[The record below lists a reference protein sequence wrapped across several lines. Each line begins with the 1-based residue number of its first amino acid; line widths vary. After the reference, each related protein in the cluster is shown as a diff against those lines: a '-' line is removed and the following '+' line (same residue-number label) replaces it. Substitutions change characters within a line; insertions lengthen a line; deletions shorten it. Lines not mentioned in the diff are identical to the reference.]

1 MKDNLDDDGFPYD
14 GARLNS
20 GDIII
25 GKHAEEGAD
34 HSIKLKHGEKGS
46 VQKVVLS
53 ANDDGKNFTT
63 VSLRHVR
70 IPSLGDNFSS
80 MHGQKGVLGFLESQ
94 ENFPFTIQGIVTDI
108 VINPHAFPSRQTPG
122 ELLEAA
128 LGKGIALGGSVEYVT
143 SFSTPTIETR
153 TDQLH
158 MCGFSRWGNE
168 RVYDRLTGEKVESL
182 MFMGLTFY
190 QKLVHISEDKV
201 RGTVSKGLVIPLTEI
216 QKHGECDPE
225 VSSASQASRFST
237 APFSPIIVVTNGWNA
252 ILRGLDIAHPVAK
265 SMIELTRLGM
275 RKLVTELHQ
284 SLLFLLVRVYGVLF
298 EGDFHR
304 QMVVNNHYTEWS
316 WIDFHTL
323 LRRSHFCPFLVFE
336 KDDALSWNG
345 TNENMHEHGEDDPQ
359 DALEALRKKTA
370 SRD

>member
-1 MKDNLDDDGFPYD
+1 MKDNLNDDGFPYD

-34 HSIKLKHGEKGS
+34 HSIKLKHDEKGY

-63 VSLRHVR
+63 VR

-80 MHGQKGVLGFLESQ
+80 MHGQKGILGFLESQ
-94 ENFPFTIQGIVTDI
+94 ENFPFTTQGIVTDI

-201 RGTVSKGLVIPLTEI
+201 RYRNKGPVYPLTRQPVADRKRFGGVKFGDLERDCICDASHMHICRKSKNMASVI
-216 QKHGECDPE
+216 QRSVPRAKLLDFPPPHFLQSPPPPHFLQSFHSGIALPCCKVNDRANPPRDEEVGDGTTSVVVLHVAE
-225 VSSASQASRFST
+225 VSFSSLSRMKR
-237 APFSPIIVVTNGWNA
+237 
-252 ILRGLDIAHPVAK
+252 RGLAATV
-265 SMIELTRLGM
+265 
-275 RKLVTELHQ
+275 
-284 SLLFLLVRVYGVLF
+284 
-298 EGDFHR
+298 
-304 QMVVNNHYTEWS
+304 
-316 WIDFHTL
+316 
-323 LRRSHFCPFLVFE
+323 
-336 KDDALSWNG
+336 
-345 TNENMHEHGEDDPQ
+345 
-359 DALEALRKKTA
+359 
-370 SRD
+370 

>member
-34 HSIKLKHGEKGS
+34 HSIKLKHGEKGY

-53 ANDDGKNFTT
+53 ANDD
-63 VSLRHVR
+63 
-70 IPSLGDNFSS
+70 
-80 MHGQKGVLGFLESQ
+80 
-94 ENFPFTIQGIVTDI
+94 
-108 VINPHAFPSRQTPG
+108 
-122 ELLEAA
+122 
-128 LGKGIALGGSVEYVT
+128 
-143 SFSTPTIETR
+143 
-153 TDQLH
+153 
-158 MCGFSRWGNE
+158 
-168 RVYDRLTGEKVESL
+168 GEKVESL

-190 QKLVHISEDKV
+190 QKLVHVSEDKV
-201 RGTVSKGLVIPLTEI
+201 RYRNKCHVYPLTRQPVADRKRFGGVKFGDLERDCI
-216 QKHGECDPE
+216 CD
-225 VSSASQASRFST
+225 ASHMHICRKSKNM
-237 APFSPIIVVTNGWNA
+237 IVVTNGWNA
-252 ILRGLDIAHPVAK
+252 ILPGLDIAHPVAK
-265 SMIELTRLGM
+265 SMIELTHLGM

-284 SLLFLLVRVYGVLF
+284 SLVYGVLF

-304 QMVVNNHYTEWS
+304 QMVVNNHYKEWS

-359 DALEALRKKTA
+359 DALEALRKKRQREIEISLNFLFIFWIGELKKTTEDFDDFLGKLITGGYVA
-370 SRD
+370 NDEILGLICKVV